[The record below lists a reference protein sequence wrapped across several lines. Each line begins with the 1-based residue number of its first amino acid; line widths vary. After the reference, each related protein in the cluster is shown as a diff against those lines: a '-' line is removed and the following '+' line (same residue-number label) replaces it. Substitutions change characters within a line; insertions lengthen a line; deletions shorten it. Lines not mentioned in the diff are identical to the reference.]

1 MDKLQELT
9 QKLYN
14 EGLSKGKEE
23 GEAILAQAK
32 AQAED
37 IVKKAQEEAAAI
49 VEKAQKEAADYKVK
63 VEGDVKMAS
72 SQALQ
77 ATKAAIEQI
86 IVAKAVDAPVK
97 EALSQADFLKGIIT
111 AVAQR
116 FSAQESTDLALVLP
130 EQLQKELEPFLKGAL
145 AQTLGKGVEASFTK
159 KLNGGFKIGPKDG
172 SYFISFT
179 DEAFQQL
186 IISSPASPTLPW
198 TLSTRKGRDTG
209 TWWKR
214 SAANS
219 RKKTPPRWISS

>member
-86 IVAKAVDAPVK
+86 IVAKAVDVPVK

-145 AQTLGKGVEASFTK
+145 AQTLGKGVEASFSK

-186 IISSPASPTLPW
+186 IGDYLRP
-198 TLSTRKGRDTG
+198 G
-209 TWWKR
+209 TK
-214 SAANS
+214 
-219 RKKTPPRWISS
+219 IILFG